1 MSLPQDSSGTCPEG
15 FEVQTN
21 PFRSRAGTTPDIE
34 RFRAFYIPGT
44 LQQLLI
50 CARGECSVDNALILP
65 QAFRTLSPRVP
76 SSSGVHM
83 LSDSRRK
90 TIIAS
95 SANFSHRRI
104 NKSPQNRGLDLAMS
118 KRTAGLPPRDLTIYR
133 PGTRQQYAVAFKV
146 LFPLPVA
153 LCAEHIHCPGARSPD
168 SVITLPTPM
177 IPEPQSQPPPVSVNP
192 AAHAGVSASPSLALA
207 ITTDAV

>member
-1 MSLPQDSSGTCPEG
+1 VVGCNQCQSLGMSLPQDSSGTCPEG

-90 TIIAS
+90 PIIAS

-104 NKSPQNRGLDLAMS
+104 KKSPQNRGLDLAMS
-118 KRTAGLPPRDLTIYR
+118 KRTAGLPPKDLTTVCRCLKGSISIGIVDPR
-133 PGTRQQYAVAFKV
+133 S
-146 LFPLPVA
+146 LFGGF
-153 LCAEHIHCPGARSPD
+153 ESR
-168 SVITLPTPM
+168 TTP
-177 IPEPQSQPPPVSVNP
+177 
-192 AAHAGVSASPSLALA
+192 
-207 ITTDAV
+207 